1 MNCRT
6 RNQNPFENQV
16 PSVWIVQVIAPPAVV
31 IHFFLSRTF
40 IDLPYWLGFNLS
52 NHHYT
57 QKMKHTKITHMSIF
71 MSSNGRHKP
80 WIVMTVISYYYYYI
94 GRTPLSNSLNPFCTN
109 TPTRFGRIIRILTI
123 YTGVTLR
130 WLVLLYHPLSCH
142 QTMKQNAG
150 RKCHSLLVSLSVIYL
165 KNIS

>member
-1 MNCRT
+1 
-6 RNQNPFENQV
+6 
-16 PSVWIVQVIAPPAVV
+16 
-31 IHFFLSRTF
+31 
-40 IDLPYWLGFNLS
+40 
-52 NHHYT
+52 
-57 QKMKHTKITHMSIF
+57 
-71 MSSNGRHKP
+71 
-80 WIVMTVISYYYYYI
+80 MTVISYYYYYI